1 MHFHLFGTV
10 TTAFTIH
17 IPNSSSYL
25 FAQKETIS
33 YNDEP
38 YHTHNKSLLQE
49 YTKFRSDDYLQ
60 TSILQAKHTL
70 LTVAASLMTTPP
82 EVFTSPPMIDPN
94 GPPSSVE
101 AYQRRKRIS
110 FLLENGWNSGPDAYS
125 VSVDELN
132 CLDYNVMG
140 SDVGVEQPRPSTYGE
155 ITELGARQLFHYM
168 GLLGDQASN
177 KRNVTIADLGCGSG
191 KLLVLA
197 YMELSCVERLLG
209 VELSET
215 RYQAAIQAW
224 DQVYEDAFELRLAIC
239 NKEAIMNIQ
248 CDDLFQIDLST
259 MTHIYVA
266 SLCFTDEMMERLAK
280 KLIQDMTMTKD
291 KKDIQVIATLKPF
304 PSTYSR
310 YFGKGDKFF
319 VEMSWTKSL
328 GTGTAVH
335 IYKFEATTV
344 V

>member
-1 MHFHLFGTV
+1 
-10 TTAFTIH
+10 
-17 IPNSSSYL
+17 
-25 FAQKETIS
+25 
-33 YNDEP
+33 
-38 YHTHNKSLLQE
+38 
-49 YTKFRSDDYLQ
+49 
-60 TSILQAKHTL
+60 
-70 LTVAASLMTTPP
+70 MTTPP

-132 CLDYNVMG
+132 CLDENVMG

-177 KRNVTIADLGCGSG
+177 KRNVTFADLGCGSG

-197 YMELSCVERLLG
+197 YMELSCVDRLLG

-224 DQVYEDAFELRLAIC
+224 KKVCEDAFELRLAIC
-239 NKEAIMNIQ
+239 NKDAIMNIQ

-259 MTHIYVA
+259 VTHIYVA

-280 KLIQDMTMTKD
+280 KLVQDMTMAKD
-291 KKDIQVIATLKPF
+291 KQNIQVIATLKPF

-310 YFGKGDKFF
+310 YFGKDDKFF

-335 IYKFEATTV
+335 IYTFEATTV